1 LRDREKS
8 ACLVTDPQ
16 GVIHGIITPR
26 ELLSLIARRSVT
38 KELPI
43 QIIGL
48 KKEDF
53 FDQAIAEEKVI
64 QVIKKGMKIHPNIN
78 EVAIIIKRVSEG
90 GERDGYRMTA
100 RVISPT
106 EQINAHGEGWDML
119 KTFENM
125 LNTLEGEMMKTKTGP
140 HTARR
145 GEHERGQSQRQQNG

>member
-1 LRDREKS
+1 L
-8 ACLVTDPQ
+8 LTDPQ

-26 ELLSLIARRSVT
+26 ELLALIARRPVT

-53 FDQAIAEEKVI
+53 FDQALAEEKVNR
-64 QVIKKGMKIHPNIN
+64 VIKKGMKIHSDIN
-78 EVAIIIKRVSEG
+78 EVAIVIKRMSEG
-90 GERDGYRMTA
+90 GGRNRYQMTA

-106 EQINAHGEGWDML
+106 EQINANGEGWDML
-119 KTFENM
+119 QTFEDM
-125 LNTLEGEMMKTKTGP
+125 LNTLESEMMKTKTGP

-145 GEHERGQSQRQQNG
+145 GEHDGGQSQRYESS